1 MSFYTIPMTT
11 REKILQAV
19 RQNKPEPTPLPDLT
33 ELARVASA
41 NFSHDVVQRF
51 STTLASIGGQVVPVE
66 GWADIEAHIRKNY
79 PIGQHRIISTLP
91 QLASVADMHWR
102 SDAALADRQGV
113 VLPHS
118 LADVE
123 LAIITAHFGV
133 AENGAVWVTE
143 PLLGSIQNRP
153 LRAIPFI
160 AQHLAV
166 VLSAEGLVPTMHDA
180 YARIGADDYTFGV
193 FIAGPSKTADIEQS
207 LVLGAH
213 GPKTMTVYLL
223 N

>member
-1 MSFYTIPMTT
+1 MTS

-19 RQNKPEPTPLPDLT
+19 GQNKPKSTALPELT
-33 ELARVASA
+33 ELARIASA
-41 NFSHDVVQRF
+41 NFADDVVKRF
-51 STTLASIGGQVVPVE
+51 STTLLGIGGGVVPVSN
-66 GWADIEAHIRKNY
+66 WAGIEQYIREHYTTGK
-79 PIGQHRIISTLP
+79 HRIISTLP
-91 QLASVADMHWR
+91 QLAEVANMTWR
-102 SDAALADRQGV
+102 GDTTDP
-113 VLPHS
+113 VLPHT

-123 LAIITAHFGV
+123 LAIIAAHFGV

-153 LRAIPFI
+153 LRVIPFI

-166 VLSAEGLVPTMHDA
+166 VLAVEDLVPTMHDA
-180 YARIGADDYTFGV
+180 YDRIGTEAYPFGV

-213 GPKTMTVYLL
+213 GPKTMTVFLL
-223 N
+223 Q

>member
-1 MSFYTIPMTT
+1 MTT

-19 RQNKPEPTPLPDLT
+19 RQNKPEPTPLPNLTDL
-33 ELARVASA
+33 AQVASA
-41 NFSHDVVQRF
+41 NFADGVAQRF
-51 STTLASIGGQVVPVE
+51 GDTLTNIGGQLVSVE
-66 GWADIEAHIRKNY
+66 GWAEIEAHIRQHYEFGK
-79 PIGQHRIISTLP
+79 HRIISTLP
-91 QLASVADMHWR
+91 QLAGVADMHWR
-102 SDAALADRQGV
+102 SDAALADRNDA

-166 VLSAEGLVPTMHDA
+166 VLSVEDLVPTMHDA
-180 YARIGADDYTFGV
+180 YARIGTEDYTFGV

-213 GPKTMTVYLL
+213 GPKTMTVFLL